1 MEIGVSRLFLSVEMF
16 IGRRY
21 NKQEKRCSDEE
32 NRRSCKIIE
41 SEIKDK
47 DVLEVA
53 CGGAEFSA
61 SASRLARCVHCID
74 LDASRLGD
82 LSSLENVHFSIM
94 DATKM
99 NFPDCRFDTV
109 VLYNAFFHV
118 QTQWNR
124 IEEECNRVLKTGGCL
139 IIVGTWSLDTAPM
152 KDVFGDQAR
161 LEKGFLM
168 VKKQK
173 A

>member
-1 MEIGVSRLFLSVEMF
+1 MKKTDALVKL
-16 IGRRY
+16 
-21 NKQEKRCSDEE
+21 
-32 NRRSCKIIE
+32 IE

-61 SASRLARCVHCID
+61 SASRLACCVHCID

-82 LSSLENVHFSIM
+82 LSSLENVYFSIM

-99 NFPDCRFDTV
+99 EFPDCRFDTV

-139 IIVGTWSLDTAPM
+139 IIVGTWSLDTAPI

>member
-1 MEIGVSRLFLSVEMF
+1 MKKTDALVKL
-16 IGRRY
+16 
-21 NKQEKRCSDEE
+21 
-32 NRRSCKIIE
+32 IE

-82 LSSLENVHFSIM
+82 LSSLENVYFSIM

-99 NFPDCRFDTV
+99 EFPDCRFDTV

-124 IEEECNRVLKTGGCL
+124 IEEECNRVLKAGGCL
-139 IIVGTWSLDTAPM
+139 IIVGTWSLDTAPI

>member
-1 MEIGVSRLFLSVEMF
+1 MKNNKKVILWIGVVLLIACVSAFGAWAYSAERIAGISQMYAASVPNYLFGGLV
-16 IGRRY
+16 
-21 NKQEKRCSDEE
+21 KL
-32 NRRSCKIIE
+32 IE

-82 LSSLENVHFSIM
+82 LSSLENVYFSIM

-99 NFPDCRFDTV
+99 EFPDCRFAYMRKTIENGKAE
-109 VLYNAFFHV
+109 LY
-118 QTQWNR
+118 
-124 IEEECNRVLKTGGCL
+124 
-139 IIVGTWSLDTAPM
+139 
-152 KDVFGDQAR
+152 
-161 LEKGFLM
+161 
-168 VKKQK
+168 
-173 A
+173 